1 MRLALALPITIAG
14 VLAFSSYLHAQS
26 CPTCP
31 SNPQLA
37 CPPNTDLVCSSSGT
51 WQCSD
56 GSSGCAVP
64 PPAYECPAG
73 AQQQCTASGWRCS
86 DGSAGCYYPPPE
98 WLDSCL
104 YGDYCAASGWECTP
118 ESPIIIDTKG
128 EGFHLTDVAHGVKFA
143 MVPGKPAAQ
152 VAWTDPNYRNG
163 FLALDRNGDG
173 KINDGGEL
181 FGNMTAQPPSNTPN
195 GFLALAVYDRP
206 ANGGNGNGFI
216 DAGDAIYD
224 KLRVW
229 VDSNHNGISEPG
241 ELHTLKELG
250 IARIDLSYK
259 TSGYVDEFGNVFRY
273 GARIWDA
280 AGQEHATCYDV
291 FLQVGPAE

>member
-1 MRLALALPITIAG
+1 MRLTIALL
-14 VLAFSSYLHAQS
+14 VAFILAASCLHAQS
-26 CPTCP
+26 CPAPTCP

-37 CPPNTDLVCSSSGT
+37 CPPNTNLVCSSSGT

-64 PPAYECPAG
+64 PPAYECPDG
-73 AQQQCTASGWRCS
+73 AQQQCTDSGWMCS

-128 EGFHLTDVAHGVKFA
+128 EGFHLTDVAHGVQFV

-152 VAWTDPNYRNG
+152 VAWTDPNYSNG

-173 KINDGGEL
+173 LINDGTEL
-181 FGNMTAQPPSNTPN
+181 FGNITPQPPSATPN
-195 GFLALAVYDRP
+195 GYLALAVFDNP

-216 DAGDAIYD
+216 DPGDAVYRR
-224 KLRVW
+224 LRVW
-229 VDSNHNGISEPG
+229 IDGNHDGISQPG
-241 ELHTLKELG
+241 ELHKL
-250 IARIDLSYK
+250 
-259 TSGYVDEFGNVFRY
+259 DES
-273 GARIWDA
+273 
-280 AGQEHATCYDV
+280 T
-291 FLQVGPAE
+291 